1 MSPAGDK
8 INSAVTGLKIML
20 MILDILVLKILFE
33 NYFGIINIRNFN
45 IY

>member
-8 INSAVTGLKIML
+8 INSAVTGLKTML
-20 MILDILVLKILFE
+20 MILGILVLKILFA

-45 IY
+45 TY